1 MLESS
6 ESQLSPQHDVM
17 VRSSVGGRLAALA
30 FGAEL
35 KCRPDLEATAD
46 PVALCAFAG
55 ERETAIGR
63 Q

>member
-30 FGAEL
+30 FEAEL

-46 PVALCAFAG
+46 PVAPI
-55 ERETAIGR
+55 R
-63 Q
+63 